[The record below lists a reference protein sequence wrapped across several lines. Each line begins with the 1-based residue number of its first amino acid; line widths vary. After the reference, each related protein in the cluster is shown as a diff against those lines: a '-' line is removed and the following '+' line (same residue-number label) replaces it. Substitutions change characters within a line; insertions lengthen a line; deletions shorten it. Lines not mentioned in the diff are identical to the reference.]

1 MMNTGKQ
8 KEEAKKE
15 RTPMKFRKIGIK
27 LLAFILPVV
36 IIAMAALTGISVKS
50 GSNTIESQISARM
63 SVELAEKQ
71 QEMGEYL
78 DSVSNMATTIARVVT
93 TSYRDMKMS
102 AYEDMLAEIIQDN
115 SIVNG
120 SGLWF
125 EPYAYDSSKEFMGPY
140 IYKDGDSI
148 KVTYDYSNADYDY
161 FNQDYYLKAKEA
173 QGAIFTDPY
182 YDDVSGTIM
191 STCAM
196 PLLDNGKY
204 IGCVTVDIQLGTLT
218 DLVNAIQVGETG
230 RGLMVTGEGVY
241 MAGTTEENL
250 AASLNIKEDT
260 NTSLALA
267 AETMLAGQDGSLT
280 YQDEDGEQNLYY
292 ITMPQ
297 TGWKLAIII
306 SQSEL
311 SQPVRQLFAQLL
323 VVCIVGILLA
333 SGMILVQVGS
343 ISKNLKKVQGF
354 AGSLAEG
361 DFTVDALAVKS
372 EDELGS
378 MGKSLNTMYES
389 NKNMISS
396 ISEHAVHIDDS
407 SKLLN
412 KASEELVKQFED
424 IQKFMVK
431 VNEAMMTTGASTEEV
446 NASTEEVLSNVNLL
460 AGATEE
466 SMNMAGEIRTRA
478 NEIGNTSQ
486 KAFDSAQNLS
496 KQFEGRLEQSIKN
509 AEVVSE
515 IAEMANVISNIAEQ
529 IDLLSLNAS
538 IEAARAG
545 EAGRGF
551 AVVAT
556 EIGNLAKNTT
566 EAIGRIQET
575 VEGVQAAFGGLSED
589 AKGMLAFLQDTVTPD
604 YNSFIGV
611 ANQYEK
617 DADSVAETSAKI
629 SEMSDN
635 IKTIMNQVT
644 EAIQSIAEATQ
655 DTSDVSTK
663 VLGAVEDVSGE
674 VQRISEMSQKQQDIA
689 EDLNSVVGKFKL

>member
-1 MMNTGKQ
+1 
-8 KEEAKKE
+8 
-15 RTPMKFRKIGIK
+15 MKFRKIGIK

-50 GSNTIESQISARM
+50 GSDTIQSQISARM

-148 KVTYDYSNADYDY
+148 EVTYDYSNADYDY
-161 FNQDYYLKAKEA
+161 FNQDYYLKAKAA

-250 AASLNIKEDT
+250 AASLNIKEDA

-280 YQDEDGEQNLYY
+280 YQEEDGEQNLYY

-323 VVCIVGILLA
+323 VVCIAGILLA

-361 DFTVDALAVKS
+361 DFTVDALTVKS

-378 MGKSLNTMYES
+378 MGKSLNSMYAN
-389 NKNMISS
+389 NKSMISN

-478 NEIGNTSQ
+478 KEIGNTSQ